1 MSYPINY
8 PTPQNANVQIFR
20 GGDAGQTDI
29 DNRHQATRDWV
40 KPQGASF
47 VWFTL
52 IGAGGGGGGG
62 MFESEVGGRSGGG
75 GASGNVTN
83 FMCPAF
89 LLPDVLQVAVGRGG
103 NGGSK
108 SYATDSP
115 GFNGANGDSTQI
127 IYQQKDEA
135 GYTILMA
142 SGGPGGTG
150 GGLGGNGAGG
160 TANAANPAYPMTAAG
175 FYNATGGQ
183 NGKTSVLASTNGL
196 TFLMGGSGVSYYGN
210 GYDIT
215 GYYGYVAQ
223 SSAGYSQ
230 ISPIIMSIAG
240 SRTEG
245 VVYQTASPFGCGGN
259 GGGNSSD
266 VIDGNRGGDGLA
278 IIVTW

>member
-8 PTPQNANVQIFR
+8 PTPQGANVQIFR

-62 MFESEVGGRSGGG
+62 MNESDVGGRSGGG

-89 LLPDVLQVAVGRGG
+89 LLPDILQVAVGRGG
-103 NGGSK
+103 NGGAK
-108 SYATDSP
+108 SIGTDIAGS
-115 GFNGANGDSTQI
+115 NGTAGDATQI
-127 IYQQKDEA
+127 IYQQKDNV
-135 GYTILMA
+135 GYQLLLA
-142 SGGPGGTG
+142 SGGAGGAGAAVG
-150 GGLGGNGAGG
+150 GDGNGGSAASPDVGG
-160 TANAANPAYPMTAAG
+160 PMVAAG
-175 FYNATGGQ
+175 FYRNTQGQ
-183 NGKTSVLASTNGL
+183 AGKKGVLASTDGL
-196 TFLMGGSGVSYYGN
+196 TFLMGGSGVSYYGD

-215 GYYGYVAQ
+215 GYYGYVAK

-230 ISPIIMSIAG
+230 ISPLIMSIAG

-266 VIDGNRGGDGLA
+266 VIDGNRGGDGLVV
-278 IIVTW
+278 IVTW